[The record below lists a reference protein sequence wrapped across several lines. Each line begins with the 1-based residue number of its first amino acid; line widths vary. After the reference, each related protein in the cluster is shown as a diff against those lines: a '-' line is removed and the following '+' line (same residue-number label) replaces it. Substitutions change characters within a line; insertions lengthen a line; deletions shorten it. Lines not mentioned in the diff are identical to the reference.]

1 LDRTNSFCPVQA
13 VLDNEQIGKIK
24 HCLHQPKVDPG
35 AIEDTLKTVKK
46 VMASPYR
53 LYARHVRK
61 AMHAGEVSDPYRFE
75 AKGLEDKVLEN
86 ALDFM
91 DQLERKPAAHLEPAV
106 VEKIFEEIPGILHS
120 LKQTG

>member
-1 LDRTNSFCPVQA
+1 M
-13 VLDNEQIGKIK
+13 
-24 HCLHQPKVDPG
+24 
-35 AIEDTLKTVKK
+35 LKTVKK

-61 AMHAGEVSDPYRFE
+61 AMHAGEVSSPYRFE

-86 ALDFM
+86 ALEYM
-91 DQLERKPAAHLEPAV
+91 DQLEQQPAAHLESTI
-106 VEKIFEEIPGILHS
+106 VEKIFKEVPGILPN